1 MSRGPSMA
9 PLASTLVG
17 TGTIRQRCNLSF
29 SPQVGSSSTNSSTL
43 RFLVPTQKLWSLFWP
58 PLASIFIFLANFLNI
73 KKQKT
78 KTKKKKNSL
87 IHRRAALTFDVTNR
101 AKEQPETFN
110 RQKRRNIIKKILK
123 KTNPKLN
130 GGQRTRCL
138 ASFLSVSLSF
148 LLHHWIYVFLFII
161 SSSSS
166 SSSFVCVSFIL
177 FGWWPFK
184 EAPKQK
190 VNGETQQN
198 WLLSLNS
205 FKRTSLCLHHR
216 FAGFRQF
223 KDSMDGTGRINYRS
237 SIDLIIFFLF
247 WSGAIECYRR
257 KDRRLGP
264 LGRSQHSAPTQW
276 NSYSYDPFLRFLFSS
291 LSPLLF

>member
-29 SPQVGSSSTNSSTL
+29 SPPRWGHRL
-43 RFLVPTQKLWSLFWP
+43 PIP
-58 PLASIFIFLANFLNI
+58 PLWGFWCQPKSCEASSDRRLRPSSFFGQFFKYKKKN
-73 KKQKT
+73 KKQK
-78 KTKKKKNSL
+78 KKDL

-190 VNGETQQN
+190 VNGKTQQN
-198 WLLSLNS
+198 WFLSLNS